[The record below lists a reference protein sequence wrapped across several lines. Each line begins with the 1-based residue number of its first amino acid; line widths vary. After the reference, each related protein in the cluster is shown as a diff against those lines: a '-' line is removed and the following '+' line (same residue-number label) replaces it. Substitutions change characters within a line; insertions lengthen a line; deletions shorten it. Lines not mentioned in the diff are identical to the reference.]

1 MKFFLIFLVIF
12 FYSCTNFKP
21 LYKEKEFLSNNFK
34 EVAVVTDKKKMSLSI
49 KKNLLRRLPPIKN
62 EISYILKIESQVE
75 STSTATDTKRK
86 TSGYEIKTSSKVYL
100 YKREKKYD
108 REVLMF
114 EENSVGLF
122 NFSPNQVL
130 STLAARNRV
139 LENSSND
146 LSEVI
151 LYRLMTYFSEKY
163 NDN

>member
-1 MKFFLIFLVIF
+1 MNIFVLL
-12 FYSCTNFKP
+12 YNFGT
-21 LYKEKEFLSNNFK
+21 EKEGIH
-34 EVAVVTDKKKMSLSI
+34 SI
-49 KKNLLRRLPPIKN
+49 
-62 EISYILKIESQVE
+62 ELKGRTI
-75 STSTATDTKRK
+75 
-86 TSGYEIKTSSKVYL
+86 
-100 YKREKKYD
+100 
-108 REVLMF
+108 VLMF

-146 LSEVI
+146 LSEGI

>member
-1 MKFFLIFLVIF
+1 MKFLLILLILF

-21 LYKEKEFLSNNFK
+21 LYKKKEFFSANFE

-49 KKNLLRRLPPIKN
+49 KKKLLRRLPPIKS
-62 EISYILKIESQVE
+62 EINYILKIESEVE

-86 TSGYEIKTSSKVYL
+86 TSGYEIKTKSKIYL

-146 LSEVI
+146 LSESI
-151 LYRLMTYFSEKY
+151 LYRLMIYFSKKD